1 MSCRIA
7 TETMSRSEPRWLQ
20 NLDDTAPAVAIPFTS
35 KVNIDAVLTEVV
47 VTLRHEGAQVAG
59 LLQRFGEKL
68 PNGKRSMWLQDIA
81 SGALRRIDEP
91 RGPGA
96 TGARADGLAH
106 AACDLRRVAKSNAD
120 LAVVN
125 RFGKS
130 EAEGRGMRAEM
141 AEVMAAGIPVLIA
154 VRADRLDSCGPPA
167 PRRSGDAPA
176 ARPAAHPGV
185 GASPLVR
192 TRAHA
197 RVTAWPD

>member
-1 MSCRIA
+1 M
-7 TETMSRSEPRWLQ
+7 
-20 NLDDTAPAVAIPFTS
+20 AIPFTS

-96 TGARADGLAH
+96 TGCLLDADALAH

-120 LAVVN
+120 LAVATGSAS
-125 RFGKS
+125 RKR
-130 EAEGRGMRAEM
+130 RG
-141 AEVMAAGIPVLIA
+141 GG
-154 VRADRLDSCGPPA
+154 CA
-167 PRRSGDAPA
+167 PR
-176 ARPAAHPGV
+176 
-185 GASPLVR
+185 SPR
-192 TRAHA
+192 
-197 RVTAWPD
+197 